1 MSHWNTVS
9 VSIDLSLWSSDYDVL
24 LCLSI
29 ITKKHIILLS
39 VYFQNKSRNKKYHCN
54 INSEFLNH
62 EILFSFDNK
71 MWHNLNIFDLI
82 PYQNISYTCTLCYI
96 ITKSRAYLSSF
107 HDNKPTVFNTSGFVG
122 SHSFPAHSVYTAWW
136 AMVSSSSPFSKLP
149 LPFCNLFIFTFQ
161 IIFQMSEKEN
171 FCILTREN
179 TRLILIFT
187 RVFFLMICTYW

>member
-39 VYFQNKSRNKKYHCN
+39 VYFQNKSWNKKYHCN

-71 MWHNLNIFDLI
+71 MCHNLNIFDLI

-96 ITKSRAYLSSF
+96 SLQNQEHIYRLFMTINLQFSTRRALLAPILFLPIAFILLDEPWYPALLPFLSFLCLSA
-107 HDNKPTVFNTSGFVG
+107 T
-122 SHSFPAHSVYTAWW
+122 
-136 AMVSSSSPFSKLP
+136 SSSSLS
-149 LPFCNLFIFTFQ
+149 
-161 IIFQMSEKEN
+161 
-171 FCILTREN
+171 
-179 TRLILIFT
+179 RLSSRCLKRRISAF
-187 RVFFLMICTYW
+187 